1 MSILQIVRTPF
12 YSFPRL
18 ISNAEGN
25 HVCIQLHYTRRQRT
39 AGVNSSFMVDYVSV
53 TLRNRFTKTT
63 SLAGKLHRPIHLL
76 IRTPSTREREG
87 FMNLFLYV
95 KKYKL
100 VECTMRTFRRSL
112 HDLRPRCPLQT
123 SLSTLRVPDLQ
134 ATPRFLTMDL
144 EQFREF
150 KAKNDDIPGAAPTT
164 VRLLLHHCMLECST
178 RQSFIGSSRDVSN
191 WFVSPLTRDQTMSTS
206 ILAMIL

>member
-1 MSILQIVRTPF
+1 VSILQIVRTPF

-53 TLRNRFTKTT
+53 TLRNRFTKIT

-76 IRTPSTREREG
+76 IRTPSTRER
-87 FMNLFLYV
+87 
-95 KKYKL
+95 
-100 VECTMRTFRRSL
+100 CTMRTFRRSL

-164 VRLLLHHCMLECST
+164 VRLLLQHCMLECST
-178 RQSFIGSSRDVSN
+178 RQSLIGSSRDVSN

-206 ILAMIL
+206 ILAIIL